1 MYIGI
6 LWFDNDAQTM
16 LSVKIQKAL
25 DYYTKKFGKTPN
37 LCLVHPSM
45 LKQDQKQIKL
55 GKLIIRAY
63 RSILPGHFW
72 IGIEDQK

>member
-1 MYIGI
+1 MATGANFSKVI
-6 LWFDNDAQTM
+6 NCEKNH
-16 LSVKIQKAL
+16 S
-25 DYYTKKFGKTPN
+25 KTPN

-45 LKQDQKQIKL
+45 LEQDQKQIEL